1 MDRKLSNRRTRNGIA
16 LISARGDNI
25 GHQGHQGIKAR
36 YFVRNVLYMEYS
48 FSQGKGGRAV
58 EIPISLNF
66 ISQSFNELG

>member
-16 LISARGDNI
+16 LISSRGDNI
-25 GHQGHQGIKAR
+25 GHQRHQGIKAKGILH
-36 YFVRNVLYMEYS
+36 NMLYMEHS

-66 ISQSFNELG
+66 ISQSFNG